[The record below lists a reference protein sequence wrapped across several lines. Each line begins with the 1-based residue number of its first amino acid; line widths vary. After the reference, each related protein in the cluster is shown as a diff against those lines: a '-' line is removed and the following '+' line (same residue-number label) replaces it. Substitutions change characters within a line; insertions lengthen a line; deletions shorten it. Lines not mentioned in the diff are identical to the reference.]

1 MAYLSEKIVLAAF
14 RNLSNL
20 TDQEGKKATE
30 VVSALRYL
38 LATSKILKHNNSTS
52 LNLSVSSSSNREEF
66 IASVGEIVS
75 LSDGGYYTNNFFDEF
90 LTNPDFAVRNNFLT
104 TRLKTDANYPG
115 RPAPVLNLNN
125 GNVKILSNIKK
136 ILEDKYHNFKQI
148 KTALCIW
155 LMRNI
160 SLKQNIIT
168 IDELL
173 SNINSFLLKEYEKEV
188 ATALTITVNELNN
201 FLSDYNIGINEILD
215 EKIAKTI
222 LLINKQS
229 TQNIRVAMRN
239 FINHKAINKIYFG
252 CPGTGKSYQMKQD
265 TEGYKKF
272 GTTFHPEYDYA
283 AFVGSYKPKM
293 HDEKIMYAF
302 TPQIFTK
309 AYVYA
314 YQNPN
319 ENVALVIEEINRGNC
334 AMIFGDIFQLLDRKL
349 TGESEYDD
357 VTPDSD
363 LASYLESELGDKFKG
378 KLVLPGNLSILA
390 TMNTSDQSLFP
401 MDSAF
406 KRRWE
411 WQYIPINL
419 EKADE
424 MAFMVN
430 EKSYNWK
437 KFLEIVNDKIYKLT
451 ESEDKQVGTFFVSD
465 SKIIQEQQFKSKVM
479 FYLWF
484 DIFKNEIESEH
495 NIFKDKDGKPVTFSD
510 LFKERADVNLLEEI
524 LTRLELIPIEPF
536 EAS

>member
-1 MAYLSEKIVLAAF
+1 MTKVVDNKGRIFDGDDASFENPKSYLENA
-14 RNLSNL
+14 L
-20 TDQEGKKATE
+20 TLNNWTYTFIQEGNSGYVVYKLTHPNEPNEFIIHIYLKPVKWRSGRGELEKQHQMQANVDMRGYDVAQTEFEKTYALGIYKDPTSEDFLICAWNAFEWGPNKGSKPFNYNVKVNLLSKAFMFGFESTFSE
-30 VVSALRYL
+30 GRKIFAFKPEFIHYYL
-38 LATSKILKHNNSTS
+38 LNKNKLH
-52 LNLSVSSSSNREEF
+52 
-66 IASVGEIVS
+66 G
-75 LSDGGYYTNNFFDEF
+75 
-90 LTNPDFAVRNNFLT
+90 
-104 TRLKTDANYPG
+104 
-115 RPAPVLNLNN
+115 
-125 GNVKILSNIKK
+125 SNIEELKV
-136 ILEDKYHNFKQI
+136 ESENI
-148 KTALCIW
+148 KHIRAL
-155 LMRNI
+155 
-160 SLKQNIIT
+160 
-168 IDELL
+168 
-173 SNINSFLLKEYEKEV
+173 
-188 ATALTITVNELNN
+188 
-201 FLSDYNIGINEILD
+201 
-215 EKIAKTI
+215 
-222 LLINKQS
+222 
-229 TQNIRVAMRN
+229 
-239 FINHKAINKIYFG
+239 NKIYFG

-293 HDEKIMYAF
+293 DGDKIIYDF

-314 YQNPN
+314 YQNSS

-334 AMIFGDIFQLLDRKL
+334 ALIFGDIFQLLDRNS

-363 LASYLESELGDKFKG
+363 LASYLESELGEKFTG
-378 KLVLPGNLSILA
+378 KLVLPNNLSILA

-424 MAFMVN
+424 MAFVVN
-430 EKSYNWK
+430 DKVYNWK

-465 SKIIQEQQFKSKVM
+465 SKMIQEQQFKSKVM

-495 NIFKDKDGKPVTFSD
+495 NIFKDKEGKPITFSD
-510 LFKERADVNLLEEI
+510 LFKERADDNLLEAI
-524 LTRLELIPIEPF
+524 LSRLGLIPIETP
-536 EAS
+536 

>member
-1 MAYLSEKIVLAAF
+1 MAYLSEKIVFAAF
-14 RNLSNL
+14 KNLSTL

-38 LATSKILKHNNSTS
+38 FATSKLLKLKKSPS
-52 LNLSVSSSSNREEF
+52 LDLSIASSINREEF
-66 IASVGEIVS
+66 IASVGEVVS
-75 LSDGGYYTNNFFDEF
+75 LSDGGYYSNNFLDEF
-90 LTNPDFAVRNNFLT
+90 LTNPDYAVRNNFLT
-104 TRLKTDANYPG
+104 TRLKNNTDYPG
-115 RPAPVLNLNN
+115 RPAPILNLNN
-125 GNVKILSNIKK
+125 GSVKILPNIKT
-136 ILEDKYHNFKQI
+136 ILEEKYHDFKKI
-148 KTALCIW
+148 KVALCIW
-155 LMRNI
+155 LMRNKP
-160 SLKQNIIT
+160 LKPNIIKK
-168 IDELL
+168 DELL
-173 SNINSFLLKEYEKEV
+173 SNINLFLIEEFEDEV
-188 ATALTITVNELNN
+188 VTALTIKINELDS
-201 FLSDYNIGINEILD
+201 FFSDYHLKTDEILS
-215 EKIAKTI
+215 ENKAKTI
-222 LLINKQS
+222 LLISAQHS
-229 TQNIRVAMRN
+229 RNIHIPLKN
-239 FINHKAINKIYFG
+239 FTKYKAINKIYFG

-293 HDEKIMYAF
+293 DGDKIIYDF
-302 TPQIFTK
+302 TSQIFTK

-314 YQNPN
+314 YQNSS

-334 AMIFGDIFQLLDRKL
+334 ALIFGDIFQLLDRKS

-363 LASYLESELGDKFKG
+363 LASYLESELGEKFTG
-378 KLVLPGNLSILA
+378 KLVLPNNLSILA

-424 MAFMVN
+424 MTFVVN
-430 EKSYNWK
+430 EKVYNWK

-495 NIFKDKDGKPVTFSD
+495 NIFKDKEGKPITFSD
-510 LFKERADVNLLEEI
+510 LFKERADDNLLEAI
-524 LTRLELIPIEPF
+524 LSRLGLIPIETP
-536 EAS
+536 

>member
-252 CPGTGKSYQMKQD
+252 CPGTGKSYKMEKE
-265 TEGYKKF
+265 TEGYKSF
-272 GTTFHPEYDYA
+272 ETTFHPEYDYA
-283 AFVGSYKPKM
+283 AFVGSYKPKAEG
-293 HDEKIMYAF
+293 EKITYAF
-302 TPQIFTK
+302 TPQIFTN
-309 AYVYA
+309 AYVAA
-314 YQNPN
+314 YQNSKI
-319 ENVALVIEEINRGNC
+319 NVVLKIEEINRGNC
-334 AMIFGDIFQLLDRKL
+334 AMIFGDIFQLLDRHPN
-349 TGESEYDD
+349 GESKYA
-357 VTPDSD
+357 VIPDTD
-363 LASYLESELGDKFKG
+363 LAVYLKQELGDDFTG
-378 KLVLPGNLSILA
+378 KLKLPNNLSIYA

-411 WQYIPINL
+411 WEYVPIDYD
-419 EKADE
+419 KAEE
-424 MAFMVN
+424 MTFEAN
-430 EKSYNWK
+430 GKNYNWK
-437 KFLEIVNDKIYKLT
+437 DFLEKVNGKIYQLT
-451 ESEDKQVGTFFVSD
+451 QSEDKQLGTFFVSGEPLIT
-465 SKIIQEQQFKSKVM
+465 KEQFKTKVM

-484 DIFKNEIESEH
+484 DVFKNEIESEH
-495 NIFKDKDGKPVTFSD
+495 NIFKDKDSKPITFND
-510 LFKERADVNLLEEI
+510 LFRDEQKLETMLSLLGITPNE
-524 LTRLELIPIEPF
+524 TT
-536 EAS
+536 